1 MISIVVFIIGVVGG
15 IIFSSGLNL
24 FQANVLIDKKHK
36 TTNEP
41 SMTFDIWVHTSF
53 SIKVI
58 FFILN
63 LDLKEKN
70 MNANHMTH

>member
-1 MISIVVFIIGVVGG
+1 MNLTIILINYFCLGGGILISIVVFIIGVVGG

-41 SMTFDIWVHTSF
+41 SVTFDI
-53 SIKVI
+53 
-58 FFILN
+58 
-63 LDLKEKN
+63 
-70 MNANHMTH
+70 